1 MPRVLPAEWAPQDA
15 LLLIWPHADSDWA
28 ARREVAEAAFGA
40 LALAVC
46 RFEPLVI
53 ACHDQVTRR
62 RAIEHMQ
69 DLGCPRAAF
78 TTALAPSDDT
88 WARDIAPIT
97 VFDDE
102 HPLCID
108 FAFDG
113 WGGKY
118 RSERDAAFAGNLL
131 DNPGFAT
138 LGREHGDFVLEGG
151 AIETDG
157 AGTLLVNRRTVLDP
171 VRNRELDRED
181 AEARFRR
188 HFGIERMLWLDVEP
202 VPGDDTDGH
211 IDTLARFTDIDTI
224 VHATPHSADDPAAAT
239 LATLHEQL
247 TELRT
252 ADGRPC
258 ELVPLPNPAPFTDER
273 GFPCPAT
280 YANFVIVNDAVLV
293 PAYADANDGVAV
305 ERLQERFPGRT
316 IVPVP
321 SRTFVTQAG
330 GPHCLTMH
338 FPQGTLQDLALM

>member
-1 MPRVLPAEWAPQDA
+1 MARLLPAEWAPQDA

-28 ARREVAEAAFGA
+28 PRLDAAESAFGA
-40 LALAVC
+40 LALAVT

-53 ACHDQVTRR
+53 ACHDEATRD
-62 RAIEHMQ
+62 RAIERLR
-69 DLGCPRAAF
+69 DLGCPRSAF
-78 TTALAPSDDT
+78 TTALVPSDDT

-102 HPLCID
+102 RPLCID

-118 RSERDAAFAGNLL
+118 RSRRDAAFAGALL

-151 AIETDG
+151 ALETDG

-171 VRNRELDRED
+171 ARNRELDQEG
-181 AEARFRR
+181 AEARFRH
-188 HFGIERMLWLDVEP
+188 HFGIERTLWLDVEP

-211 IDTLARFTDIDTI
+211 IDTLARFTDTGTI
-224 VHATPHSADDPAAAT
+224 VHAAPHSPDDPAAAT
-239 LATLHEQL
+239 LEALREQL
-247 TELRT
+247 AELRT
-252 ADGRPC
+252 ADGHPYD
-258 ELVPLPNPAPFTDER
+258 LVPLPNPAPFTDQRE
-273 GFPCPAT
+273 FPCPAT
-280 YANFVIVNDAVLV
+280 YANFVILNDAVLM

-338 FPQGTLQDLALM
+338 FPQGTLQDLALV